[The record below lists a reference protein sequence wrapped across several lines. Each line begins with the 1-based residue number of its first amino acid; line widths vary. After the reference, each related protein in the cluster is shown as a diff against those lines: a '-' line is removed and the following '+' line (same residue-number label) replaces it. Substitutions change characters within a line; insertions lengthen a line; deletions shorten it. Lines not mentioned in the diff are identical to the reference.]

1 MVCRWTSLAV
11 ACAAC
16 LVMVAGCGTGPK
28 AGSPAPAFS
37 ATDSAG
43 QSISL
48 ADFEG
53 GVLILDF
60 WAVW

>member
-1 MVCRWTSLAV
+1 
-11 ACAAC
+11 
-16 LVMVAGCGTGPK
+16 MVAGCGTGPK